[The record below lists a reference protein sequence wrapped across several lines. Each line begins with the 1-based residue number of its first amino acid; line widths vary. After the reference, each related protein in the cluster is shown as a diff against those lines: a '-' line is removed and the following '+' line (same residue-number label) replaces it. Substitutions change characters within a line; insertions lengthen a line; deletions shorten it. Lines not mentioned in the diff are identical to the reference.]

1 MTRLKDYS
9 KLLASVD
16 LSMHDRNKKKKKK
29 KNKLQLIN
37 PSSGS
42 LSDQAAAQQYHSMA
56 YNSQ

>member
-1 MTRLKDYS
+1 
-9 KLLASVD
+9 
-16 LSMHDRNKKKKKK
+16 MHDRNKKKK

>member
-16 LSMHDRNKKKKKK
+16 LSMHDRNKKKK

>member
-16 LSMHDRNKKKKKK
+16 LSMHDRNKKK